1 MQNVIR
7 RLTIQ
12 DFHIVQAMET
22 GIEDDY
28 VLRIFNRLLDGSN
41 RLFGLFHKGQLV
53 SIAGYSLY
61 ASHYAMLGR
70 LRSDLRYRGRD
81 FSTALMKHMI
91 EEVLKME
98 IIQWVGANTQEN
110 NLAAKKVLRKAGLH
124 SHTTLYGTTTK
135 SPSKLATGAKPW
147 KEIHNLARKK
157 DLIYK
162 GYLKT
167 YSIFPYQ
174 CYYPFPASWELFT
187 DENLLSWSFYENEK
201 QNRFLIT
208 KEEQKKNHYLH
219 TIYPWD
225 DIDQQEGLWETITA
239 DYKQLTQKRTVED
252 TYVWM
257 DLTPSEVDK
266 LPDYHPFELPSPWIL
281 FGISRKS
288 WQQT

>member
-1 MQNVIR
+1 MQNAIR

-12 DFHIVQAMET
+12 DFRLVEEMET
-22 GIEDDY
+22 GIEEDY
-28 VLRIFNRLLDGSN
+28 VLRIFNRLLDGNN
-41 RLFGLFHKGQLV
+41 RLFGLFNKGQLV

-70 LRSDLRYRGRD
+70 LRSDLRYRGRN
-81 FSTALMKHMI
+81 FSTSLMQHMI
-91 EEVLKME
+91 EEVFKME
-98 IIQWVGANTQEN
+98 RIHWVGANTQEN

-124 SHTTLYGTTTK
+124 SHKILYSTITQ
-135 SPSKLATGAKPW
+135 SPSKLETGAKPW
-147 KEIHNLARKK
+147 KEVHTLKRKK

-162 GYLKT
+162 GYLET

-174 CYYPFPASWELFT
+174 CYYSFPASWELFT

-208 KEEQKKNHYLH
+208 KEDQKKNHYLH

-225 DIDQQEGLWETITA
+225 DIHQQEGLWETITA
-239 DYKQLTQKRTVED
+239 DYKQLTQRTGEN

-257 DLTPSEVDK
+257 DLIPSEVEK